1 MKKTLFI
8 VDAYNLI
15 YRMFYALPEMTTRDG
30 IHVNAIFGVAKFL
43 KTLAEDN
50 PDASLVVATDVGQ
63 SFRANLYTE
72 YKGTRDRMPDNLR
85 SQIDGVFSLFEAA
98 GIQVLSQE

>member
-1 MKKTLFI
+1 
-8 VDAYNLI
+8 
-15 YRMFYALPEMTTRDG
+15 
-30 IHVNAIFGVAKFL
+30 VAKFL

-50 PDASLVVATDVGQ
+50 PDASLIVATDIGQ
-63 SFRANLYTE
+63 SFRANLYPE

-85 SQIDGVFSLFEAA
+85 SQIDEVFSLFEAA